1 MELGALS
8 GEGRGLWT
16 KQNGRS
22 GNGAEVLSGLVAC
35 TALCDVA
42 TPTSS
47 IVIGL
52 LSGLVV
58 GN

>member
-1 MELGALS
+1 MTE
-8 GEGRGLWT
+8 EGT
-16 KQNGRS
+16 
-22 GNGAEVLSGLVAC
+22 GNVGKVGNVAEVLSGLVAC